1 MPSIPIRELIP
12 ILQVAVGPVI
22 LISGVGLL
30 LLTLTNR
37 FGRAVDRSRQ
47 LIREMREA
55 TEADRTRLAG
65 QVDILYKRAALI
77 RLSII
82 MAALSVLLVAVLI
95 IVLFITTLMK
105 LEVGLIIVSLF
116 ILCLASLIVS
126 LAAFIEDIHLSLV
139 ALQLELRDQKTA
151 GNITF

>member
-1 MPSIPIRELIP
+1 M
-12 ILQVAVGPVI
+12 
-22 LISGVGLL
+22 
-30 LLTLTNR
+30 
-37 FGRAVDRSRQ
+37 
-47 LIREMREA
+47 
-55 TEADRTRLAG
+55 
-65 QVDILYKRAALI
+65 DILYKRAALI